1 MKQIRNKAF
10 ETNSSST
17 HCLVLTGESKEYFN
31 SFIPDKIS
39 FGEFGWG
46 YETLSSAQDKLSYIV
61 TLIQYVDKDVKSIPS
76 PSWDDP
82 NRESL
87 EVEYSENKMISIE
100 NSKYLVWLKELVL
113 EKTGKSFDIEKL
125 DSEYYDFG
133 YIDHQSLSPHIFY
146 KHGKDI
152 FSMEEKDFK
161 DFLFEVIFTDN
172 YLIEVDNDNRERN

>member
-17 HCLVLTGESKEYFN
+17 HCLVLTGESGDHFN

-46 YETLSSAQDKLSYIV
+46 YETLSSARDKLSYIV
-61 TLIQYVDKDVKSIPS
+61 TLIQYVDKNVNSLTP
-76 PSWDDP
+76 PSWNDP
-82 NRESL
+82 NREL
-87 EVEYSENKMISIE
+87 LKVEYSENKMASIE
-100 NSKYLVWLKELVL
+100 NSKYLIWLKEMVL

-125 DSEYYDFG
+125 DGNYYDFG

-146 KHGKDI
+146 KYGKDI

-161 DFLFEVIFTDN
+161 DFLSEVIFTDN
-172 YLIEVDNDNRERN
+172 YLIEVDNDNRERD